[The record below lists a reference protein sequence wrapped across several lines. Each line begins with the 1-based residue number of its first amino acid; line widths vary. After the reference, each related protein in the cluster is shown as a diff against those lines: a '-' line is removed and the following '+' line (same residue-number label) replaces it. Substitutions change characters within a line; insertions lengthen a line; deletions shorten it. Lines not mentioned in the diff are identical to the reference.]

1 MIIRSP
7 RSDEI
12 DAVRNLFLDEVKA
25 GRMLP
30 RSVEDVHKYLD
41 DWLIAEGDDGQVVG
55 CVSLVFFNAT
65 LCEVRSLAVHV
76 DYRGNGLGGKLIA
89 GALALAQARG
99 MQRVLTL
106 TRAVRVFETMG
117 FRRDYVAS
125 YPEKVWRDCAP
136 CPLRERCDE
145 VALVYFL

>member
-1 MIIRSP
+1 MIIRSARP
-7 RSDEI
+7 EEI
-12 DAVRNLFLDEVKA
+12 DAIRDLFVDEVKA

-30 RSVEDVHKYLD
+30 RSAEDIRAHLD
-41 DWLIAEGDDGQVVG
+41 DWLIAESDGRIVG

-76 DYRGNGLGGKLIA
+76 DYRGNGLAGKLIT

-106 TRAVRVFETMG
+106 TRAVRVFEKVG
-117 FRRDYVAS
+117 FRPDYVAS

-136 CPLRERCDE
+136 CPFRERCDE
-145 VALVYFL
+145 TALVYYL